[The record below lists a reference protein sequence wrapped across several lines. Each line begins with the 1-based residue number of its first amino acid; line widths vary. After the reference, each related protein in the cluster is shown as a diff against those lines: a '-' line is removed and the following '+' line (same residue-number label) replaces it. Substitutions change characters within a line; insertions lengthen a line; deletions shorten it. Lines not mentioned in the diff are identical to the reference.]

1 MSGEA
6 GGAVDAGGCPGDT
19 EGVLG
24 RWLSE
29 TGEVVVLNTGTGLIY
44 PETMP
49 ADAPLLPLS
58 GSIPPS

>member
-1 MSGEA
+1 
-6 GGAVDAGGCPGDT
+6 
-19 EGVLG
+19 VLG

-58 GSIPPS
+58 GLIPPS